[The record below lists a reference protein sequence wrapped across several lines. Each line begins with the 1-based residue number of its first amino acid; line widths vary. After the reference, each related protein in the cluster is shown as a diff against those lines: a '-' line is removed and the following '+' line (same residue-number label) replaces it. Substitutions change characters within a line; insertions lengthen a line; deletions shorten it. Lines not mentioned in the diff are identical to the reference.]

1 MIPMLAEAHPFLD
14 SLWQLVTDPAHLREN
29 LAQVVE
35 ALGGGLTYAM
45 LGLIVFCETGLVVTP
60 FLPGDSLLF
69 SAGAVCATVESV
81 AHDAGKEP
89 AISVW
94 TLGAVLMGATF
105 LGDNLNYRLG
115 RIIGPIA
122 FSGRFRWLK
131 REHLDRTQAFFAR
144 HGGRAVVIAR
154 FVPIVRTFAP
164 FVAGVG
170 TMAYGRFLFYNV
182 FGAVLWVGL
191 LLGGGYWLG
200 GLEFVQRHF
209 SKVVLAII
217 VASLLPIAWEWWK
230 LHRESRAGASGR

>member
-1 MIPMLAEAHPFLD
+1 MEAFID
-14 SLWQLVTDPAHLREN
+14 ALWQLVSEPGLLREN
-29 LAQVVE
+29 LANVVGT
-35 ALGGGLTYAM
+35 LGGPLTYAM

-69 SAGAVCATVESV
+69 ATGAVTATVERV
-81 AHDAGKEP
+81 AAEQGTAP
-89 AISVW
+89 AV
-94 TLGAVLMGATF
+94 TGPTMALVLFVCAVL
-105 LGDNLNYRLG
+105 GDGVNYHVG
-115 RIIGPIA
+115 RAIGPVA
-122 FSGRFRWLK
+122 FSGRFRWLR
-131 REHLDRTQAFFAR
+131 REHLERTQAFFER

-230 LHRESRAGASGR
+230 LRRESRAGASGR

>member
-1 MIPMLAEAHPFLD
+1 MDAFIDA
-14 SLWQLVTDPAHLREN
+14 LWQLVSEPGLLREN
-29 LAQVVE
+29 LANVVDT
-35 ALGGGLTYAM
+35 LGGPLTYTM

-69 SAGAVCATVESV
+69 ATGAVTATVERV
-81 AHDAGKEP
+81 AAEQGAAP
-89 AISVW
+89 AV
-94 TLGAVLMGATF
+94 TGPAMALVLFACAVL
-105 LGDNLNYRLG
+105 GDGVNYHVG
-115 RIIGPIA
+115 RAIGPVA
-122 FSGRFRWLK
+122 FSGRFRWLR
-131 REHLDRTQAFFAR
+131 REHLERTQAFFER

-200 GLEFVQRHF
+200 GLAFVQRHF

-217 VASLLPIAWEWWK
+217 VVSLLPIAWEWWK
-230 LHRESRAGASGR
+230 LRRESRAGAAGR

>member
-1 MIPMLAEAHPFLD
+1 MDAFIDA
-14 SLWQLVTDPAHLREN
+14 LWQLVSEPGLLREN
-29 LAQVVE
+29 LANVVDT
-35 ALGGGLTYAM
+35 LGGPLTYAM

-69 SAGAVCATVESV
+69 ATGAVTATVERV
-81 AHDAGKEP
+81 AAER
-89 AISVW
+89 
-94 TLGAVLMGATF
+94 GAVPAVTGPTMALVLFACAV
-105 LGDNLNYRLG
+105 LGDGVNYHVG
-115 RIIGPIA
+115 RAIGPLA
-122 FSGRFRWLK
+122 FSGRFRWLR
-131 REHLDRTQAFFAR
+131 REHLERTQAFFER

-170 TMAYGRFLFYNV
+170 TMDYGRFLFYNV

-217 VASLLPIAWEWWK
+217 VVSLLPIAWEWWK
-230 LHRESRAGASGR
+230 LRRESRAGTAGR

>member
-1 MIPMLAEAHPFLD
+1 MEAFID
-14 SLWQLVTDPAHLREN
+14 ALWQLVSEPGLLREN
-29 LAQVVE
+29 LANVV
-35 ALGGGLTYAM
+35 ATLGGPLTYAM

-69 SAGAVCATVESV
+69 ATGAVTATVERV
-81 AHDAGKEP
+81 AAEQGAAP
-89 AISVW
+89 AV
-94 TLGAVLMGATF
+94 TGPTMALGLFVCAVL
-105 LGDNLNYRLG
+105 GDGVNYHVG
-115 RIIGPIA
+115 RAIGPVA
-122 FSGRFRWLK
+122 FSGRFRWLR
-131 REHLDRTQAFFAR
+131 REHLERTQAFFER

-217 VASLLPIAWEWWK
+217 VVSLLPIAWEWWK
-230 LHRESRAGASGR
+230 IRRDSRAGAAR

>member
-1 MIPMLAEAHPFLD
+1 MDAFIDA
-14 SLWQLVTDPAHLREN
+14 LWQLVSEPGLLREN
-29 LAQVVE
+29 LANVVDT
-35 ALGGGLTYAM
+35 LGGPLTYAM

-69 SAGAVCATVESV
+69 ATGAVTATVERV
-81 AHDAGKEP
+81 AAEQGAAP
-89 AISVW
+89 AV
-94 TLGAVLMGATF
+94 TGPAMALVLFACAVL
-105 LGDNLNYRLG
+105 GDGVNYHVG
-115 RIIGPIA
+115 RAIGPVA
-122 FSGRFRWLK
+122 FSGRFRWLR
-131 REHLDRTQAFFAR
+131 REHLERTQAFFER

-200 GLEFVQRHF
+200 GLAFVQRHF

-217 VASLLPIAWEWWK
+217 FVSLLPIAWEWWK
-230 LHRESRAGASGR
+230 LRRESRAGAGGR

>member
-1 MIPMLAEAHPFLD
+1 MEAFID
-14 SLWQLVTDPAHLREN
+14 ALWQLVSEPGLLREN
-29 LAQVVE
+29 LANVV
-35 ALGGGLTYAM
+35 ATLGGPLTYAM

-69 SAGAVCATVESV
+69 ATGAVTATVERV
-81 AHDAGKEP
+81 ATEQGAAP
-89 AISVW
+89 AV
-94 TLGAVLMGATF
+94 TGPTMALVLFACAVL
-105 LGDNLNYRLG
+105 GDGVNYHVG
-115 RIIGPIA
+115 RAIGPVA
-122 FSGRFRWLK
+122 FSGRFRWLR
-131 REHLDRTQAFFAR
+131 REHLERTQAFFER

-217 VASLLPIAWEWWK
+217 AVSLLPIAWEWWK
-230 LHRESRAGASGR
+230 IRRDSRAGAAR

>member
-1 MIPMLAEAHPFLD
+1 MDAFIDA
-14 SLWQLVTDPAHLREN
+14 LWQLVSEPGLLREN
-29 LAQVVE
+29 LANVVDT
-35 ALGGGLTYAM
+35 LGGPLTYAM

-69 SAGAVCATVESV
+69 ATGAVTATVERV
-81 AHDAGKEP
+81 AAEQGAAP
-89 AISVW
+89 AV
-94 TLGAVLMGATF
+94 TGPAMALVLFACAVL
-105 LGDNLNYRLG
+105 GDGVNYHVG
-115 RIIGPIA
+115 RAIGPVA
-122 FSGRFRWLK
+122 FSGRFRWLR
-131 REHLDRTQAFFAR
+131 REHLERTQAFFER

-217 VASLLPIAWEWWK
+217 VVSLLPIAWEWWK
-230 LHRESRAGASGR
+230 LRRESRAGAPGR

>member
-1 MIPMLAEAHPFLD
+1 MDAFIDA
-14 SLWQLVTDPAHLREN
+14 LWQLVSEPGLLREN
-29 LAQVVE
+29 LANVVDT
-35 ALGGGLTYAM
+35 LGGPLTYAM

-69 SAGAVCATVESV
+69 ATGAVTATVERV
-81 AHDAGKEP
+81 AAEQGAAP
-89 AISVW
+89 AV
-94 TLGAVLMGATF
+94 TGPAMALVLFACAVL
-105 LGDNLNYRLG
+105 GDGVNYHVG
-115 RIIGPIA
+115 RAIGPVA
-122 FSGRFRWLK
+122 FSGRFRWLR
-131 REHLDRTQAFFAR
+131 REHLERTQAFFER

-200 GLEFVQRHF
+200 GLAFVQRHF

-217 VASLLPIAWEWWK
+217 VVSLLPIAWEWWK
-230 LHRESRAGASGR
+230 LRRESRAGAAGR

>member
-1 MIPMLAEAHPFLD
+1 MDAFIDA
-14 SLWQLVTDPAHLREN
+14 LWQLVSEPGLLREN
-29 LAQVVE
+29 LANVVDT
-35 ALGGGLTYAM
+35 LGGPLTYAM

-69 SAGAVCATVESV
+69 ATGAVTATVERV
-81 AHDAGKEP
+81 AAEQGAAP
-89 AISVW
+89 AV
-94 TLGAVLMGATF
+94 TGPTMALVLLVCAVL
-105 LGDNLNYRLG
+105 GDGVNYHVG
-115 RIIGPIA
+115 RAIGPVA
-122 FSGRFRWLK
+122 FSGRFRWLR
-131 REHLDRTQAFFAR
+131 REHLERTQAFFER

-217 VASLLPIAWEWWK
+217 AVSLLPIAWEWWK
-230 LHRESRAGASGR
+230 LRQESRAGAAGR

>member
-1 MIPMLAEAHPFLD
+1 MDAFIDA
-14 SLWQLVTDPAHLREN
+14 LWQLVSEPGLLREN
-29 LAQVVE
+29 LANVVE
-35 ALGGGLTYAM
+35 TLGGPLTYAM

-69 SAGAVCATVESV
+69 ATGAVTATVERV
-81 AHDAGKEP
+81 AAEQGAAP
-89 AISVW
+89 AV
-94 TLGAVLMGATF
+94 TGPTMALVLFVCAVV
-105 LGDNLNYRLG
+105 GDGVNYHVG
-115 RIIGPIA
+115 RAIGPVA
-122 FSGRFRWLK
+122 FSGRFRWLR
-131 REHLDRTQAFFAR
+131 REHLERTQAFFER

-230 LHRESRAGASGR
+230 LRRESRAGASGR